1 MTAITL
7 QTIKCPLCT
16 HTFDYPIPQNIPD
29 EASEV
34 IKETTCPICE
44 RKLNIRFEIDRDVNV
59 YRGSQAAEK
68 RVLKRVALIL
78 AEQGE

>member
-7 QTIKCPLCT
+7 QAIKCPLCT

-34 IKETTCPICE
+34 IKETTCPICD
-44 RKLNIRFEIDRDVNV
+44 RKLKIRFPIDREVDVL
-59 YRGSQAAEK
+59 RGSQAAATRVFK
-68 RVLKRVALIL
+68 RSALIL